1 MRYLNV
7 VTEFKKIMTLYH
19 KEIVGKKRSI
29 LIIKVIKNK
38 IKITIINKQSLKK
51 ISINLDDEIKKNN
64 KIMNLIIK
72 LKFYKITNNKN

>member
-1 MRYLNV
+1 VRYLNV

-19 KEIVGKKRSI
+19 KVIVGKKRSI

-51 ISINLDDEIKKNN
+51 ISINLDDEIKKN
-64 KIMNLIIK
+64 
-72 LKFYKITNNKN
+72 

>member
-1 MRYLNV
+1 
-7 VTEFKKIMTLYH
+7 MTLYH

-51 ISINLDDEIKKNN
+51 ISINLDDEIKKN
-64 KIMNLIIK
+64 
-72 LKFYKITNNKN
+72 

>member
-1 MRYLNV
+1 
-7 VTEFKKIMTLYH
+7 MTLYH

-51 ISINLDDEIKKNN
+51 ISINLDDEIKKKN